1 MVYPK
6 KVKEGRR
13 VTVTF
18 DRYQYDAL
26 MAIAHRERKAF
37 ADVVRM
43 IIDEYL
49 KSNNLIAQ

>member
-49 KSNNLIAQ
+49 KNNNLIAQ